1 MKNIINII
9 EILSIYWKVITKR
22 RKFQIIVLQILN
34 IISSIFE
41 LLTIASIFP
50 FVTAIINPIEFQI
63 KITQKFNYLSKFY
76 NQNNF
81 ILFIVSSFVILNIL
95 SGLIRIAATYLNSKI
110 SFITG
115 SDIGQEIYKNTLMQ
129 NYEYHTMTNSSDL
142 ISIIASKSGTIITNA
157 LMPTF
162 NLVSSF
168 FIFIFIIVSLLFFDF
183 NITAS
188 MIIIFILIYVII
200 LKITKPR
207 LINEGLTT
215 SRETDVVMRNLQ
227 ESFGGIREIILN
239 NSHFHQIK
247 RYNYSERK
255 LRDSQSSSIILVNL
269 PKFIIEPSGLIMLAL
284 ITYYLYLNQY
294 SSTKIISILAVLT
307 MSIQRLLPTLQQLYS
322 NWSTITNSLPS
333 LKDTVAILDLK
344 KNNIVIEANQKFP
357 WSKSINLQNVS
368 FKYITRDKF
377 ILNNINLTIKKGTIV
392 GFVGKSGEGKS
403 TLIDLICGLIFPAN
417 GSIYIDNFKIEKLN
431 DYSKWRNEISVVSQR
446 IFLLDKTFQE
456 NIAFGI
462 EKDKIDKI
470 KLQQS
475 ISMANLD
482 QTISNLPLGVETII
496 GERGIQLSGGQLQ
509 RIGLARA
516 FYKDASILILDE
528 ATNALD
534 SNTESEII
542 NTIKLFK
549 NKFTILM
556 ITHNPNNLNICDEIY
571 EIQNSNLLQIK

>member
-1 MKNIINII
+1 
-9 EILSIYWKVITKR
+9 
-22 RKFQIIVLQILN
+22 
-34 IISSIFE
+34 
-41 LLTIASIFP
+41 
-50 FVTAIINPIEFQI
+50 
-63 KITQKFNYLSKFY
+63 
-76 NQNNF
+76 
-81 ILFIVSSFVILNIL
+81 
-95 SGLIRIAATYLNSKI
+95 
-110 SFITG
+110 
-115 SDIGQEIYKNTLMQ
+115 
-129 NYEYHTMTNSSDL
+129 
-142 ISIIASKSGTIITNA
+142 
-157 LMPTF
+157 
-162 NLVSSF
+162 
-168 FIFIFIIVSLLFFDF
+168 
-183 NITAS
+183 
-188 MIIIFILIYVII
+188 
-200 LKITKPR
+200 
-207 LINEGLTT
+207 
-215 SRETDVVMRNLQ
+215 
-227 ESFGGIREIILN
+227 
-239 NSHFHQIK
+239 
-247 RYNYSERK
+247 
-255 LRDSQSSSIILVNL
+255 
-269 PKFIIEPSGLIMLAL
+269 
-284 ITYYLYLNQY
+284 
-294 SSTKIISILAVLT
+294 